1 MIKAIVSASPYNDSK
16 QSCLDVEIE
25 GLSTM
30 TEEESGRVVWVEFY
44 DGKWWVRVW
53 ADINQEDPTHSI
65 DLSGAMITARDED
78 WPDE

>member
-1 MIKAIVSASPYNDSK
+1 MIKTFISDSPYNDSK
-16 QSCLDVEIE
+16 QSCLDVEIK

-30 TEEESGRVVWVEFY
+30 TEKENGRVVWVEFY
-44 DGKWWVRVW
+44 DGKWWLRVW

>member
-1 MIKAIVSASPYNDSK
+1 MIKSIISDSPYNDSK
-16 QSCLDVEIE
+16 QSCLDVEIK

-30 TEEESGRVVWVEFY
+30 TEKENGRVVWVEFY
-44 DGKWWVRVW
+44 EGKWWVRVW
-53 ADINQEDPTHSI
+53 ADINKEDPTHSI